1 MGSYC
6 LLYVFNLPRLILK
19 ASSSLEGPPGETS
32 QDHVQTAKMSK
43 EGESPNSTASLS
55 NLL

>member
-6 LLYVFNLPRLILK
+6 LLYVFNLPGLILK

-32 QDHVQTAKMSK
+32 QDHVQTAKTSK
-43 EGESPNSTASLS
+43 EGESPTSTASLS